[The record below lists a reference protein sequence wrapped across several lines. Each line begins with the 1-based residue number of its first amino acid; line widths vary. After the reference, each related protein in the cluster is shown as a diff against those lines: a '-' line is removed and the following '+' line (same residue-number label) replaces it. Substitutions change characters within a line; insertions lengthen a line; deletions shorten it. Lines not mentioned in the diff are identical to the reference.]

1 MKTIR
6 IGDCDVHI
14 LPIVNGIQSEAD
26 RVRECFGDFEA
37 YGAALGIEGIQAIK
51 KRLQLNDE
59 FEVSELDLAYAHRME
74 QLTGLTVEMPS
85 PAMCALVD
93 ECSKRDMNVI
103 ALDMNDSDFTEMY
116 CDTVK
121 TWDFVKEHRLAKKG
135 MKKRFDAATPEE
147 FALQWDEYVNSVKGY
162 REVSLKRER
171 YIAEQIADVA
181 KYRSSFMVVMEVER
195 TSGIMKILESLE

>member
-1 MKTIR
+1 MRTVR
-6 IGDCDVHI
+6 VGDCEVSV

-26 RVRECFGDFEA
+26 RVRECFGNYEA
-37 YGAALGIEGIQAIK
+37 YGTTLGIEGIQAIK

-74 QLTGLTVEMPS
+74 QLTGQPVEMPS

-116 CDTVK
+116 CETVK

-147 FALQWDEYVNSVKGY
+147 FALQWDEFVNSVKGY
-162 REVSLKRER
+162 REVSLKREQ

-181 KYRSSFMVVMEVER
+181 KYRSDFMVVMEVER
-195 TSGIMKILESLE
+195 TSGIMKILETLK